1 MNNFIA
7 LSTGILT
14 GSIAMWLLGVVEIK
28 DVILNTAS
36 PMILGV
42 GVGIWSIKK

>member
-1 MNNFIA
+1 MKNFIGI
-7 LSTGILT
+7 SIGILIA
-14 GSIAMWLLGVVEIK
+14 SIALWLLGVVEIK

-42 GVGIWSIKK
+42 GAGIWSAKK